1 MHALFPWVTTELSQK
16 SQACQLLLG
25 FKLRR
30 TGCKSSYYGFIE
42 GLSAPEPQ
50 TWKEWQWSVQN
61 LQVWC
66 LLCSLCTATPPLK
79 KIGKDFFE
87 GRGGCTQARCLPNQY
102 QPFENVAIYLEMHGS
117 PDLHRVYHVFEI
129 FNGCTVIC
137 SILASKTPNERIIF
151 VRLGVLFLTMWVLGT
166 DLYPTGCTPSL
177 LLISLNPATKFGL
190 IFLFFDNLHHS
201 SS

>member
-1 MHALFPWVTTELSQK
+1 MQVLILWVYR
-16 SQACQLLLG
+16 G
-25 FKLRR
+25 FISTRATNSER
-30 TGCKSSYYGFIE
+30 VTMICTKSSSMVF
-42 GLSAPEPQ
+42 
-50 TWKEWQWSVQN
+50 T
-61 LQVWC
+61 
-66 LLCSLCTATPPLK
+66 
-79 KIGKDFFE
+79 
-87 GRGGCTQARCLPNQY
+87 TQARCLPNQY